1 MVLFSDKANNDLDNI
16 LLGMLNW
23 EKMTLSFEHIS
34 NYISDI
40 INVCDHFDKKKYHA
54 NSIYEVH
61 KRFGSKVYKYR
72 MNKNTTW
79 YILYDYNKQKNIV
92 YINHIISN
100 HTTIAGTK

>member
-40 INVCDHFDKKKYHA
+40 INVCDHLDKK
-54 NSIYEVH
+54 SIMLIPFMRFTNDLEV
-61 KRFGSKVYKYR
+61 KS
-72 MNKNTTW
+72 
-79 YILYDYNKQKNIV
+79 
-92 YINHIISN
+92 IN
-100 HTTIAGTK
+100 IAGIKIQPGISFTIIINKKI